1 MVDSILTWLVRWVHV
16 MGAAFWV
23 GGYLV
28 LAFAIIPRLAHGQ
41 NEPLARAALL
51 ATRVLSYSGALTIVG
66 GLVLIARTRGYG
78 RLFSG
83 EWGGIVILSAVLAV
97 AMMGIGDSALR
108 PALRRIE
115 SGAPDREKHVAAA
128 RRWALIAL
136 VAGVLALGFMTRA
149 IYAR

>member
-1 MVDSILTWLVRWVHV
+1 MVDSIVTWLVRYAHV

-28 LAFAIIPRLAHGQ
+28 MAFVIVPRLAHDPS
-41 NEPLARAALL
+41 ESLKRAALL
-51 ATRVLSYSGALTIVG
+51 ATRVLSYSGALTIVA

-78 RLFSG
+78 QLLAG
-83 EWGGIVILSAVLAV
+83 EWGGIVISSAILGL
-97 AMMGIGDSALR
+97 AMMAIGDGALR

-115 SGAPDREKHVAAA
+115 PGAPGWEKHAAAA
-128 RRWALIAL
+128 RRWAIVALIA
-136 VAGVLALGFMTRA
+136 GILAIGFMTRA